1 MHKGRVAFCIVLIA
15 IAGAAIAMALEWPFQ
30 AALFPLSVGIPLL
43 ILASIQLLQTLLAK
57 AESDDGA
64 AVDLEFSSDIAPE
77 LQCRRAIAAFSWIVG
92 FILAVFL
99 IGFPLTVPLFV
110 CAYLRFESGLDR
122 LPTLVATAVTWIMF
136 YALFQKLVHLQF
148 EQGAL
153 QAWLGL

>member
-1 MHKGRVAFCIVLIA
+1 MHKGRVAFCVLLIVV
-15 IAGAAIAMALEWPFQ
+15 AGAAIAMALEWPFQ
-30 AALFPLSVGIPLL
+30 AALFPLSVSIPLL
-43 ILASIQLLQTLLAK
+43 ILASLQLLQTLFPK

-64 AVDLEFSSDIAPE
+64 AVDLEFSNDVAPE
-77 LQCRRAIAAFSWIVG
+77 LQRRRALAAFSWIVG

-110 CAYLRFESGLDR
+110 SAYLRFESGVDR
-122 LPTLVATAVTWIMF
+122 LPTLVATAITWLMF

-153 QAWLGL
+153 QAWLGW